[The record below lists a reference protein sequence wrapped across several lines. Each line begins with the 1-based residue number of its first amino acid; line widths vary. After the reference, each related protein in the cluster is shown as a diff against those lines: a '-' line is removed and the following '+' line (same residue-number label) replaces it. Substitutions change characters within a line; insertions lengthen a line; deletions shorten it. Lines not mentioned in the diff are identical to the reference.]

1 MSKNQRMDV
10 DINGIGRITCLSGS
24 LDRWSARKGRKS
36 GQKSVFAFW
45 AESLF

>member
-1 MSKNQRMDV
+1 MSKNQRKGV
-10 DINGIGRITCLSGS
+10 DINGIGRITRPSGS
-24 LDRWSARKGRKS
+24 LDRWSTRKGRKS